1 MIDGNPYEFIET
13 VYTGQDIVFLFKGK
27 KYWFQGYTLDD
38 KTVHMEV
45 FQTEPPADGY
55 IWEYNGK
62 SMIEGQS
69 EFQSA
74 PIFEGKTF
82 WEVEQEIQWVDD

>member
-1 MIDGNPYEFIET
+1 
-13 VYTGQDIVFLFKGK
+13 
-27 KYWFQGYTLDD
+27 
-38 KTVHMEV
+38 MEV

-62 SMIEGQS
+62 SMNEGQ
-69 EFQSA
+69 ELFQSA
-74 PIFEGKTF
+74 PIFDGKTF